1 MSLLDQLM
9 ALPPR
14 ESKRATREV
23 LPWVKIVP
31 SKNPQ
36 KPKVKLSSATVQL
49 IQSENSYILF
59 REVEGV
65 LYIVTPS
72 PFSAGTT
79 PNKNYDTRIGTTGL
93 EITKAVINT
102 FQTDLSR
109 FHGEYLLE
117 LVGEQEIGTE
127 AGENILT
134 KTFKLVVN
142 NGNSNQQS
150 AEQLHSENTGDGVS
164 HNEGEEHG
172 SVQDGGLSESVDTSG
187 GDNGEDE
194 LLSEDPFQF

>member
-14 ESKRATREV
+14 ESKRATKEV

-31 SKNPQ
+31 SNNPQ
-36 KPKVKLSSATVQL
+36 KPKVKLSSSTVQL

-59 REVEGV
+59 RELEGT
-65 LYIVTPS
+65 LYITTPS
-72 PFSAGTT
+72 PYSADSA
-79 PNKNYDTRIGTTGL
+79 PNKVYDTRIGTTGL
-93 EITKAVINT
+93 EITKAVIET
-102 FQTDLSR
+102 FQTDLSQ

-117 LVGEQEIGTE
+117 LVGEQELATQSGT
-127 AGENILT
+127 NILI

-142 NGNSNQQS
+142 NGNSNQS
-150 AEQLHSENTGDGVS
+150 AEQLHSENISDGLS

-172 SVQDGGLSESVDTSG
+172 SDTDGGLLEPEHSIG
-187 GDNGEDE
+187 GSDGEDLV
-194 LLSEDPFQF
+194 LLEDSVF